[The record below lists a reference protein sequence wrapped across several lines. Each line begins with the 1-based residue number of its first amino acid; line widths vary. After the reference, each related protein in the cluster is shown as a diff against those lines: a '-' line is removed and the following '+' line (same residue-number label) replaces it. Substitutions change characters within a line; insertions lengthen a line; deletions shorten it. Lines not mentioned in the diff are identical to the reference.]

1 MSDMEP
7 RKETAGTGDESRE
20 EMLGWSDYL
29 RALVTDRVT
38 LLCVLFLVAL
48 MIAAFGADLLAPYDP
63 IALNLRAR
71 LLPPF
76 SASATGFP
84 HILGTDELGRDMLS
98 RLMHGARV
106 SVSVGLLG
114 ALVSGIV
121 GTALGIVAGYFRGW
135 FEDVIMR
142 AVDGMLALPSL
153 LIALFIM
160 FMLGGGFINLI
171 LVFTLL
177 HWMVYARMARGLTL
191 SYREKAF
198 VMAAQAVGCRD
209 NRIMF
214 RHLLPNMLS
223 PLLVLFTLE
232 VGILILSEASLS
244 FLGFGI
250 QPPNASW
257 GLMIAQGREHIRS
270 AWWLVALP
278 GLAIMLTAL
287 ALNLLAAWVRTI
299 TDPVQRWRWLK
310 IKETSSGSGLMS
322 ADEGEAA

>member
-1 MSDMEP
+1 MDQKHEASNI
-7 RKETAGTGDESRE
+7 GDESRE
-20 EMLGWSDYL
+20 EKLGWRDYAW
-29 RALVTDRVT
+29 ALATDPVT
-38 LLCVLFLVAL
+38 LLCCLFLVTLA
-48 MIAAFGADLLAPYDP
+48 ISAFGADLLAPYDP
-63 IALNLRAR
+63 IKLNLRER

-84 HILGTDELGRDMLS
+84 HIMGTDELGRDMLS

-114 ALVSGIV
+114 ALVSGFV
-121 GTALGIVAGYFRGW
+121 GTALGIIAGYFRGL

-153 LIALFIM
+153 LIALFVM
-160 FMLGGGFINLI
+160 FMLGGGFTNLI

-209 NRIMF
+209 HRIMF
-214 RHLLPNMLS
+214 RHLLPNMMS

-250 QPPNASW
+250 QPPDASW
-257 GLMIAQGREHIRS
+257 GLMIAQGRDHIRS

-287 ALNLLAAWVRTI
+287 SLNLLAAWVRTI

-310 IKETSSGSGLMS
+310 VKEVSVDPELVA
-322 ADEGEAA
+322 ADAGEKI